1 MNLFL
6 YTHVPHVGGEQ
17 ILSAVAPLI
26 SQGSIEVFQHLTGF
40 VERLRRPKDVLSL
53 AILMGPSKDDL
64 RMLVASRDFLKETK
78 TLLVLPDQD
87 EETLF
92 LAYRV
97 FPAFIT
103 YVDSPMSD
111 LTAVVKRL
119 AEANGS

>member
-6 YTHVPHVGGEQ
+6 YARALHEGGEQ

-26 SQGSIEVFQHLTGF
+26 SQGSIEVFQQLPGF
-40 VERLRRPKDVLSL
+40 VERLRRPKDPLSL
-53 AILMGPSKDDL
+53 AILLGPSKDDL
-64 RMLVASRDFLKETK
+64 RMIVASRDFLKETK

-97 FPAFIT
+97 FPTFIT
-103 YVDSPMSD
+103 YVDSPLSD
-111 LTAVVKRL
+111 LTTVVKRI
-119 AEANGS
+119 AGAHGP